1 MGIGLG
7 TRQGRRWLRC
17 FSITIRMG
25 IWTFGL
31 ADDGDTLK
39 VYRNDTEGDEV
50 RFVSIEEEMGVDAV
64 GAWMGFALGDYDS
77 DEDLDI
83 FITNIGYHFLLYDVP
98 PVPSGDC
105 AYSHAQGWW
114 YLLPLSAAE

>member
-1 MGIGLG
+1 
-7 TRQGRRWLRC
+7 
-17 FSITIRMG
+17 
-25 IWTFGL
+25 
-31 ADDGDTLK
+31 
-39 VYRNDTEGDEV
+39 
-50 RFVSIEEEMGVDAV
+50 MGVDAV

-105 AYSHAQGWW
+105 AYSHAQGWGTC
-114 YLLPLSAAE
+114 YHFLSAK